1 MRRMA
6 DVRYTGM
13 KRSLIENAAY
23 ANYTYR
29 MGSFAGRYLL
39 MGLLTMNWF
48 GASDDRRAARIPE
61 VHASSFSNE
70 AVNLPEG
77 LKGKV
82 GVLVL
87 GFSRDSREAD
97 SAWGKRLA
105 ADYRESPT
113 VVYYEM
119 PVLAAV
125 PRMIRGVIVKSMK
138 SSVPASEQARFV
150 VILENEAA
158 WKTVTRFERSDD
170 AYVLVV
176 DSQGSVVWQTQGA
189 PTDAAYA
196 ALKQHVEELRAQL
209 GTPSTR

>member
-1 MRRMA
+1 
-6 DVRYTGM
+6 
-13 KRSLIENAAY
+13 
-23 ANYTYR
+23 
-29 MGSFAGRYLL
+29 
-39 MGLLTMNWF
+39 MGLRRLRTGISLCLYLALGTLTANVL
-48 GASDDRRAARIPE
+48 GAETPGAGTRIPE
-61 VHASSFSNE
+61 VHATAFSNE
-70 AVNLPEG
+70 AVKLPED

-87 GFSRDSREAD
+87 GFSKDSREAD

-113 VVYYEM
+113 VMYYEM

-125 PRMIRGVIVKSMK
+125 PRMIRGLIVKSMK

-158 WKTVTRFERSDD
+158 WKTIARYGPPDD
-170 AYVLVV
+170 PYVLVV
-176 DSQGSVVWQTQGA
+176 DSQGNVVWQTHGA
-189 PTDAAYA
+189 ATDAVYA
-196 ALKQHVEELRAQL
+196 ALKQHVEALRAQL

>member
-1 MRRMA
+1 MA
-6 DVRYTGM
+6 
-13 KRSLIENAAY
+13 LIATNWLAAGDHC
-23 ANYTYR
+23 
-29 MGSFAGRYLL
+29 M
-39 MGLLTMNWF
+39 
-48 GASDDRRAARIPE
+48 AARIPE
-61 VHASSFSNE
+61 VHSTSFSNE

-77 LKGKV
+77 LQGKV

-87 GFSRDSREAD
+87 GFSRDSRDAD

-119 PVLAAV
+119 PVLAAA
-125 PRMIRGVIVKSMK
+125 PRMLRGMIVKSMK

-158 WKTVTRFERSDD
+158 WKTVTHFERPDD

-176 DSQGSVVWQTQGA
+176 DSQGSVVWQTQGS

-196 ALKQHVEELRAQL
+196 ALKQHVETLRAQL
-209 GTPSTR
+209 GTPSAR

>member
-1 MRRMA
+1 
-6 DVRYTGM
+6 
-13 KRSLIENAAY
+13 
-23 ANYTYR
+23 
-29 MGSFAGRYLL
+29 
-39 MGLLTMNWF
+39 MGLRRLRTGISLCLYLALGTLTANVL
-48 GASDDRRAARIPE
+48 GAQTPGAGTRIPE
-61 VHASSFSNE
+61 VHATSFSNE
-70 AVNLPEG
+70 AVKLPED

-87 GFSRDSREAD
+87 GFSKGSREAD

-113 VVYYEM
+113 VMYYEM

-125 PRMIRGVIVKSMK
+125 PRMIRGLIVKSMK

-158 WKTVTRFERSDD
+158 WRTITHYGPPDD
-170 AYVLVV
+170 PYVLVV
-176 DSQGSVVWQTQGA
+176 DSQGNVVWQTHGA
-189 PTDAAYA
+189 ATDAAYA
-196 ALKQHVEELRAQL
+196 ALKQHVEAFRAQL

>member
-1 MRRMA
+1 MRFLVICVCFMA
-6 DVRYTGM
+6 LLAGAVTGAQPT
-13 KRSLIENAAY
+13 S
-23 ANYTYR
+23 
-29 MGSFAGRYLL
+29 
-39 MGLLTMNWF
+39 
-48 GASDDRRAARIPE
+48 ARIPG
-61 VHASSFSNE
+61 VHAPSFSNE

-125 PRMIRGVIVKSMK
+125 PRVVRGFVVKSIK
-138 SSVPASEQARFV
+138 ASLPASEQARFV

-158 WKTVTRFERSDD
+158 WKTVTHYERPDD
-170 AYVLVV
+170 PYLLVV
-176 DSQGSVVWQTQGA
+176 DNQGSVVWQTQGA
-189 PTDAAYA
+189 VTDAAYA
-196 ALKQHVEELRAQL
+196 ALK
-209 GTPSTR
+209 

>member
-1 MRRMA
+1 MRFFVIGLSLA
-6 DVRYTGM
+6 ALFGGAVTG
-13 KRSLIENAAY
+13 AQP
-23 ANYTYR
+23 T
-29 MGSFAGRYLL
+29 GG
-39 MGLLTMNWF
+39 
-48 GASDDRRAARIPE
+48 RIPE
-61 VHASSFSNE
+61 VHATSFSNE

-113 VVYYEM
+113 VAYYEM

-125 PRMIRGVIVKSMK
+125 PRMIRGMIVKSMK
-138 SSVPASEQARFV
+138 SSVPASEQSRFV
-150 VILENEAA
+150 VIVENEAA
-158 WKTVTRFERSDD
+158 WKTVTHFGRQDD
-170 AYVLVV
+170 PYVLVV

-196 ALKQHVEELRAQL
+196 ELKQHVEALRAKL
-209 GTPSTR
+209 GTASTR

>member
-1 MRRMA
+1 
-6 DVRYTGM
+6 
-13 KRSLIENAAY
+13 
-23 ANYTYR
+23 
-29 MGSFAGRYLL
+29 
-39 MGLLTMNWF
+39 MGLRRLRTGISLCLYLALGTLTANVL
-48 GASDDRRAARIPE
+48 GAQTPGAGTRIPE
-61 VHASSFSNE
+61 VHATSFSNE
-70 AVNLPEG
+70 AVKLPED

-87 GFSRDSREAD
+87 GFSKDSREAD

-113 VVYYEM
+113 VMYYEM

-125 PRMIRGVIVKSMK
+125 PRMIRGLIVKSMK

-158 WKTVTRFERSDD
+158 WKTVTHYGRPDD
-170 AYVLVV
+170 PYLLVV

-189 PTDAAYA
+189 VTDAAYA
-196 ALKQHVEELRAQL
+196 ALKQHVEALRARL

>member
-1 MRRMA
+1 MA
-6 DVRYTGM
+6 AASSVGQYLSLALVALSWLAAND
-13 KRSLIENAAY
+13 RS
-23 ANYTYR
+23 
-29 MGSFAGRYLL
+29 M
-39 MGLLTMNWF
+39 
-48 GASDDRRAARIPE
+48 AARIPE
-61 VHASSFSNE
+61 VHATSFSNE

-87 GFSRDSREAD
+87 GFSRDSREGD

-125 PRMIRGVIVKSMK
+125 PRMVRGLVVKSIK
-138 SSVPASEQARFV
+138 SSVPASEQARFI

-158 WKTVTRFERSDD
+158 WKTVTHYGRPDD
-170 AYVLVV
+170 PYVLVV

-189 PTDAAYA
+189 PTEAAYA
-196 ALKQHVEELRAQL
+196 ALKQHVEALRAQL
-209 GTPSTR
+209 GTPPAK

>member
-1 MRRMA
+1 MA
-6 DVRYTGM
+6 
-13 KRSLIENAAY
+13 SSI
-23 ANYTYR
+23 
-29 MGSFAGRYLL
+29 GRYLSFA
-39 MGLLTMNWF
+39 LLAMSWLTAN
-48 GASDDRRAARIPE
+48 DRSVAARIPE
-61 VHASSFSNE
+61 VHATSFSNE

-82 GVLVL
+82 GVLVV
-87 GFSRDSREAD
+87 GFSRDSRDAD

-125 PRMIRGVIVKSMK
+125 PRMIRGLIVKSIK
-138 SSVPASEQARFV
+138 SSLPASEQARFV

-158 WKTVTRFERSDD
+158 WKTVTHYGRPDD
-170 AYVLVV
+170 PYLLVV
-176 DSQGSVVWQTQGA
+176 DSQGDVVWQTQGA
-189 PTDAAYA
+189 PTEAAYA
-196 ALKQHVEELRAQL
+196 ALKQHVEDLRAQL

>member
-1 MRRMA
+1 MRFFVIGLSLA
-6 DVRYTGM
+6 ALFGGAVTG
-13 KRSLIENAAY
+13 AQP
-23 ANYTYR
+23 T
-29 MGSFAGRYLL
+29 GG
-39 MGLLTMNWF
+39 
-48 GASDDRRAARIPE
+48 RIPE
-61 VHASSFSNE
+61 VHATSFSNE

-105 ADYRESPT
+105 SDYRESPT

-125 PRMIRGVIVKSMK
+125 PRMIRGMIVKSMK
-138 SSVPASEQARFV
+138 SSVPASEQSRFV
-150 VILENEAA
+150 VIVENEAA
-158 WKTVTRFERSDD
+158 WKTVTHYGRPDD
-170 AYVLVV
+170 PYVLVV

-189 PTDAAYA
+189 STEAAYA
-196 ALKQHVEELRAQL
+196 ELKQHVEALRAKL
-209 GTPSTR
+209 GTASTR

>member
-1 MRRMA
+1 MRFFVIRLSFVA
-6 DVRYTGM
+6 
-13 KRSLIENAAY
+13 L
-23 ANYTYR
+23 
-29 MGSFAGRYLL
+29 FAGAVTNAQPT
-39 MGLLTMNWF
+39 G
-48 GASDDRRAARIPE
+48 ARIPE
-61 VHASSFSNE
+61 VHATSFSNG

-87 GFSRDSREAD
+87 GFSRDSRVAD
-97 SAWGKRLA
+97 SAWGKKLA

-113 VVYYEM
+113 VLYYEM

-125 PRMIRGVIVKSMK
+125 PRMVRGFVVKSIK
-138 SSVPASEQARFV
+138 SSLPASEQARFF

-158 WKTVTRFERSDD
+158 WKAVTHYGRPDD
-170 AYVLVV
+170 PYLLVV

-196 ALKQHVEELRAQL
+196 ALKEHVEALRAQL

>member
-1 MRRMA
+1 MQFF
-6 DVRYTGM
+6 VIC
-13 KRSLIENAAY
+13 L
-23 ANYTYR
+23 
-29 MGSFAGRYLL
+29 SFV
-39 MGLLTMNWF
+39 GLLAGVA
-48 GASDDRRAARIPE
+48 GAQQPDARIPE
-61 VHASSFSNE
+61 VHAISFSNE
-70 AVNLPEG
+70 SVNLPKG

-82 GVLVL
+82 GVLVV

-105 ADYRESPT
+105 ADYRESST

-125 PRMIRGVIVKSMK
+125 PRMVRGFVVKSIK

-158 WKTVTRFERSDD
+158 WKTVTHYGRPDD
-170 AYVLVV
+170 PYLLVV
-176 DSQGSVVWQTQGA
+176 DSQGNVMWQTQGA
-189 PTDAAYA
+189 PTEAAYA

>member
-1 MRRMA
+1 MRFFVIR
-6 DVRYTGM
+6 
-13 KRSLIENAAY
+13 L
-23 ANYTYR
+23 
-29 MGSFAGRYLL
+29 SFVA
-39 MGLLTMNWF
+39 LLT
-48 GASDDRRAARIPE
+48 GAVTNAQPTGARIPE
-61 VHASSFSNE
+61 VHATSFSNE

-87 GFSRDSREAD
+87 GFSKNSREAD

-105 ADYRESPT
+105 ADYREAPT

-119 PVLAAV
+119 PVLAAA
-125 PRMIRGVIVKSMK
+125 PRMLRGMIVKSMK

-158 WKTVTRFERSDD
+158 WKTVTHYGQPDD
-170 AYVLVV
+170 PYLLVV
-176 DSQGSVVWQTQGA
+176 DSHGSVVWQTQGA
-189 PTDAAYA
+189 ATDAAYA
-196 ALKQHVEELRAQL
+196 ALKQHVDALRGQL

>member
-1 MRRMA
+1 MA

-13 KRSLIENAAY
+13 KRSLIEKAAC

-48 GASDDRRAARIPE
+48 GASDDRRASRIPE
-61 VHASSFSNE
+61 VHASAFSNE

-125 PRMIRGVIVKSMK
+125 PRMIRGMIVKSMK

-158 WKTVTRFERSDD
+158 WKTVTRFERPDD

>member
-1 MRRMA
+1 MAGVVLLALTSMR
-6 DVRYTGM
+6 
-13 KRSLIENAAY
+13 
-23 ANYTYR
+23 AN
-29 MGSFAGRYLL
+29 GQAPSAH
-39 MGLLTMNWF
+39 
-48 GASDDRRAARIPE
+48 IPE
-61 VHASSFSNE
+61 VHANSFSNE

-87 GFSRDSREAD
+87 GFSRDSRDAD

-105 ADYRESPT
+105 ADYREAPT

-119 PVLAAV
+119 PVLAAA
-125 PRMIRGVIVKSMK
+125 PRMLRGMIVKSMK

-150 VILENEAA
+150 VILENEAG
-158 WKTVTRFERSDD
+158 WKAVCHYERPDD
-170 AYVLVV
+170 PYLLVV

-189 PTDAAYA
+189 VTDAAYA
-196 ALKQHVEELRAQL
+196 ALKQHVEALRAQL